1 MAFCTNCGCK
11 LKEGAKFCS
20 KCGHPTG
27 INPVVNQLGTQD
39 NSQNEEEQ
47 GGFFFFWF

>member
-20 KCGHPTG
+20 KCGYPTG
-27 INPVVNQLGTQD
+27 VNPVPKQMEIQD
-39 NSQNEEEQ
+39 NSQSKEE